1 MIKSDIAVLLSVTIV
16 RQEHA
21 TLAHRLVLKERNLRR
36 SRRPREACRE
46 QRILITN
53 YMAFGFEM
61 LITYLQNPTDKN
73 IYKAS
78 TNNYKKMK

>member
-1 MIKSDIAVLLSVTIV
+1 VIKSDIAVLLSVSIV

-61 LITYLQNPTDKN
+61 LITYLQNPTDEN

-78 TNNYKKMK
+78 N